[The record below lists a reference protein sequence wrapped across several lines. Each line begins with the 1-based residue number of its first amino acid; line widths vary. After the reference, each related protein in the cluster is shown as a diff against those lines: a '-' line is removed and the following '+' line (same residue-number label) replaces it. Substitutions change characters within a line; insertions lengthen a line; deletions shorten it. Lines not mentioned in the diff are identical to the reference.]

1 MSKLLRRISTTASD
15 RPPSYR
21 STDDPPSPPPAADS
35 DAVPPPFTEFPSLY
49 QVGRYRVKPWV
60 EVDDIKAHL
69 VLLGAFRKLRDD
81 VEATKPR
88 AEWPPNLEPKA
99 LWAVFVQVAVYRFEV
114 VVHALE
120 TSARALG
127 AVTLPV
133 DVALVLHAYLLNP
146 LRYDEDCVRRAGNRS
161 FKMPNG
167 EALEAVARSIDL
179 ATLTQ
184 REPSSSNLERWR
196 KLTDLPFDPFESFRT
211 STGRRLRHFR
221 ELKELVVLWVT
232 ADGTGYAQQGFKA
245 AGPNG
250 LELTHEALGVAKFVH
265 DYVTSSNEVQVPV
278 SNNIKVIAGTVTTS
292 TVAPEST
299 ATSVRALW
307 VRDRLMKHLKDVST
321 PLELGERLG
330 WSQDGLRKMLRQVLN
345 GRERGVNNI
354 ASCYTRGEPFSL
366 DLGMAVLRQG
376 SFVDKMCDL
385 GWTRPE
391 RFAADDILLK
401 RCIARYH
408 AFIDLMASSPSS
420 FCVPTLDIDL
430 AWHTHQLKSSYKLD
444 TALATGRF
452 IDHDDKVEE
461 GALAT
466 GFDVTARAW
475 KSRFG
480 VPYSTCG
487 CPLPSQPPLSRLSA
501 KLGLSSSA
509 PASYPPG
516 ALITLAPSCDD
527 ADATHPSAHN
537 ALVLPDHPQAQR
549 KRAARAAELDARRRR
564 DDKAGRKA
572 QAARGKKGEALP
584 AYEKRREGQRD
595 GHAYAFL
602 APMPLVPLYYGPMG
616 YPASAAGC
624 ATTDGNHASAQG
636 GAACGGGSAGAG
648 ACGAGGIGGCGSS
661 GGCGGGGSVCGGGGG
676 GFGGCGGG
684 GGGGGG
690 CGGGGGGGGCGGGG
704 GGS

>member
-1 MSKLLRRISTTASD
+1 MTKLLRRTSTTASD

-21 STDDPPSPPPAADS
+21 SSDSTPTADS
-35 DAVPPPFTEFPSLY
+35 APPPFTDFPSLY
-49 QVGRYRVKPWV
+49 QVGRYRVEPWV
-60 EVDDIKAHL
+60 TVDDVKDHL
-69 VLLGAFRKLRDD
+69 VLLGAFRKLRND

-88 AEWPPNLEPKA
+88 ADWPPSLEPKA
-99 LWAVFVQVAVYRFEV
+99 LWAIFVQVAVYRFEV

-120 TSARALG
+120 ISARELG
-127 AVTLPV
+127 SVTLPV
-133 DVALVLHAYLLNP
+133 D
-146 LRYDEDCVRRAGNRS
+146 DCVRRAENRS
-161 FKMPNG
+161 FKTPNG
-167 EALEAVARSIDL
+167 EALKAVARSIDT
-179 ATLTQ
+179 ATMVQ
-184 REPSSSNLERWR
+184 RAPSSTDLKRWH

-211 STGRRLRHFR
+211 TPGRPLRHFR
-221 ELKELVVLWVT
+221 ELKSLVVPWVM
-232 ADGTGYAQQGFKA
+232 ADGTGYAQQSFKA

-250 LELTHEALGVAKFVH
+250 LELTHEVLGVAKFVH
-265 DYVTSSNEVQVPV
+265 DYVESSNELQVPM
-278 SNNIKVIAGTVTTS
+278 SNNIKVLAGTVTTS
-292 TVAPEST
+292 TIAPGST
-299 ATSVRALW
+299 STSVRALW
-307 VRDRLMKHLKDVST
+307 VRDRLMKHLKDVTT
-321 PLELGERLG
+321 PLELGDRLG
-330 WSQDGLRKMLRQVLN
+330 WSQDGLRKMLRQALN
-345 GRERGVNNI
+345 GRERGVNSV

-366 DLGMAVLRQG
+366 DLGTAVLRQG
-376 SFVDKMCDL
+376 SFIDKMCEL

-391 RFAADDILLK
+391 RFDDDDILLK

-430 AWHTHQLKSSYKLD
+430 AWHTHQLKETYKFD
-444 TALATGRF
+444 TVMATGRF

-487 CPLPSQPPLSRLSA
+487 CPLPSQPPLARLSA
-501 KLGLSSSA
+501 KLGLSSSSA

-537 ALVLPDHPQAQR
+537 ALVLPNHPQAQR

-564 DDKAGRKA
+564 DDKAGRKGA
-572 QAARGKKGEALP
+572 KKGDVLP
-584 AYEKRREGQRD
+584 AYEKRGEGSRD

-636 GAACGGGSAGAG
+636 CAACGGGASGAG

-661 GGCGGGGSVCGGGGG
+661 GGCGGGGSACGGGG
-676 GFGGCGGG
+676 F
-684 GGGGGG
+684 GGGG

-704 GGS
+704 GGGGGCGGGGGGSC

>member
-1 MSKLLRRISTTASD
+1 MGKLLRRTSTTASD

-21 STDDPPSPPPAADS
+21 SNDGPSPPPAAADS
-35 DAVPPPFTEFPSLY
+35 APPPFTDFPALY
-49 QVGRYRVKPWV
+49 QVGRYRVDPWV
-60 EVDDIKAHL
+60 TVDEVKAHL
-69 VLLGAFRKLRDD
+69 VLLGAFRQLRDD

-88 AEWPPNLEPKA
+88 PDWPSSLEPKA
-99 LWAVFVQVAVYRFEV
+99 LWAIFVQVAVYRFEV
-114 VVHALE
+114 LVHALE
-120 TSARALG
+120 TSASELG
-127 AVTLPV
+127 SMTLPV

-146 LRYDEDCVRRAGNRS
+146 LRYDEDCVRRAGIKS
-161 FKMPNG
+161 FKIPNG
-167 EALEAVARSIDL
+167 EALDKVARLIDK
-179 ATLTQ
+179 ATMTQ
-184 REPSSSNLERWR
+184 RPPSTSTTKRWL
-196 KLTDLPFDPFESFRT
+196 KLTNLTYDPFESFRT
-211 STGRRLRHFR
+211 SPGRQLRYFR
-221 ELKELVVLWVT
+221 ELKDVVVPWVT

-245 AGPNG
+245 PGPNG
-250 LELTHEALGVAKFVH
+250 LELSHEVLGVAKFVH
-265 DYVTSSNEVQVPV
+265 DYVESTNEVKVPA
-278 SNNIKVIAGTVTTS
+278 SNHVKVLAGTVTTS
-292 TVAPEST
+292 TYAPET
-299 ATSVRALW
+299 TVTSQRALW
-307 VRDRLMKHLKDVST
+307 VQDRLTKHLKGVST

-345 GRERGVNNI
+345 GKERGVNSI

-376 SFVDKMCDL
+376 SFIDKMCEL

-391 RFAADDILLK
+391 RFADDDLLLK

-430 AWHTHQLKSSYKLD
+430 AWHTHQLKAAYKLD

-487 CPLPSQPPLSRLSA
+487 CPLPSQPPLARLSA
-501 KLGLSSSA
+501 KLGISSSSA

-516 ALITLAPSCDD
+516 ALIRLAPSADD
-527 ADATHPSAHN
+527 SDATHPSAHN
-537 ALVLPDHPQAQR
+537 ALVLPNHPQAQR
-549 KRAARAAELDARRRR
+549 KRAARAAELEVRRRR
-564 DDKAGRKA
+564 DDKAMRKG
-572 QAARGKKGEALP
+572 QKGEALP
-584 AYEKRREGQRD
+584 AYEKRGD

-616 YPASAAGC
+616 YPAPVAGC

-636 GAACGGGSAGAG
+636 GAACGGGAGGGG
-648 ACGAGGIGGCGSS
+648 ACGAGGVGGCGSS
-661 GGCGGGGSVCGGGGG
+661 GGCGGGGSVCGGGAFGG
-676 GFGGCGGG
+676 GGCGGG

-704 GGS
+704 GGSC